1 MRKLKIILALVM
13 AGAIFMAVNLPV
25 RAFESG
31 PEVLSLEATAPAV
44 PALLQKSVEYALP
57 YPGVLPGSPLYP
69 LKMVRDRLIGFLI
82 VDKIK
87 KADYLLLLADKR
99 LGAGQALV
107 EYNQLSLGE
116 TTISKG
122 EKYLEAAV
130 AKLYEA
136 KKEGKDTSFVL
147 GKFLLAAAKHK
158 EIITGLAEKAPDLT
172 KALEITERA
181 IASLEKINE

>member
-1 MRKLKIILALVM
+1 MRRLKIILALIT
-13 AGAIFMAVNLPV
+13 AGVVLTAANLTV

-31 PEVLSLEATAPAV
+31 PEVLSLEATAST
-44 PALLQKSVEYALP
+44 LLKKPVEYSLP

-69 LKMVRDRLIGFLI
+69 LKMVRDRLIGLLI

-130 AKLYEA
+130 AKLYES
-136 KKEGKDTSFVL
+136 KKEGKNISFAIL
-147 GKFLLAAAKHK
+147 KFRLATLKH
-158 EIITGLAEKAPDLT
+158 EEVIAGLTGKAPDLA
-172 KALEITERA
+172 KALEITNKVA
-181 IASLEKINE
+181 ASLEKINE